1 MWCNKMRCRWRRSS
15 SQEFGPRRGL
25 RVAEKWQTSGQA
37 WRGRQRES
45 RTRRGNREEETTMDL
60 LGIVT
65 CDGGYLP
72 DEGSRNDGGKLSLP
86 HAAEARSW
94 GLLPSALQCV
104 RSGLGAWWSTE
115 TTGRLPLRLNSH
127 TCPHTIGHTRQADQI
142 IPTRTEEGG
151 KRSEEL
157 RGVQ

>member
-1 MWCNKMRCRWRRSS
+1 M
-15 SQEFGPRRGL
+15 
-25 RVAEKWQTSGQA
+25 
-37 WRGRQRES
+37 
-45 RTRRGNREEETTMDL
+45 MDL

-115 TTGRLPLRLNSH
+115 TLEPADFPCASKAQLPHLPAHDWAHATGRPNITNTDR
-127 TCPHTIGHTRQADQI
+127 
-142 IPTRTEEGG
+142 
-151 KRSEEL
+151 
-157 RGVQ
+157 RGRKKK